1 MNSEFSRL
9 ESCTRDSEGTA
20 YKLDFGLLKEIQVNL
35 NDSEY
40 PHEFSF
46 ERSFKEGG

>member
-1 MNSEFSRL
+1 
-9 ESCTRDSEGTA
+9 
-20 YKLDFGLLKEIQVNL
+20 L

-46 ERSFKEGG
+46 EKCSKSVMENKRGSMDSRRQ